1 MLANVQISPYPPQN
15 QCLSGCFQ
23 LLCWLDC
30 GESLKCKKN
39 QDFESSVIVMGLLRR
54 LRGEQ
59 TSSGLEESLRNFG
72 KSSLSCTFLK
82 RSLTVFHPKVN
93 PLITSSPTPLSSQR
107 DQQVDAS
114 ARSPSHKLM
123 REDYTHCHPVSNDS
137 NFSGEFHWKSR

>member
-1 MLANVQISPYPPQN
+1 
-15 QCLSGCFQ
+15 
-23 LLCWLDC
+23 
-30 GESLKCKKN
+30 
-39 QDFESSVIVMGLLRR
+39 MGLLGK

-82 RSLTVFHPKVN
+82 RSLTVFQPKVN
-93 PLITSSPTPLSSQR
+93 PLITSSLSPLSSQR

-114 ARSPSHKLM
+114 ERSPSHELL

-137 NFSGEFHWKSR
+137 NFSGEFHWKKR